1 MELLV
6 LDVATYRAP
15 RAPRFHCRR
24 AVGEV
29 GRRAIAEAMQLLYG
43 GVPGLQGDAALAE
56 RERLRLEAEAE
67 NDRQGE
73 LHLEDRH

>member
-1 MELLV
+1 
-6 LDVATYRAP
+6 
-15 RAPRFHCRR
+15 
-24 AVGEV
+24 
-29 GRRAIAEAMQLLYG
+29 MQLLYG
-43 GVPGLQGDAALAE
+43 NVPGLLGDEALAE